1 MATWI
6 ALFRGINVGG
16 NNILPMAKLKSDLE
30 SLKIKNVRTYIQS
43 GNAVFDSSPK
53 TASSL
58 TKNIGRR
65 IEQQHGFRPHLLIFN
80 RNDLLTAIES
90 NPFPKAVSDPRT
102 LHFFFLAEPAS
113 DPDME
118 ALENAKASTEKY
130 KLTDRVFY
138 LHAPDGIA
146 RSKLAANAE
155 KHLGVVTTA
164 RNYRTVDRVL
174 SMVSQT

>member
-16 NNILPMAKLKSDLE
+16 NNILPLAKLKSDLE
-30 SLKIKNVRTYIQS
+30 SLQLKNVRTYIQS
-43 GNAVFDSSPK
+43 GNAVFDSRSK
-53 TASSL
+53 TSLSL
-58 TKNIGRR
+58 TKNIARR
-65 IEQQHGFRPHLLIFN
+65 VEEQPGFRPHLLIFN
-80 RNDLLTAIES
+80 RTYLLTAIES
-90 NPFPKAVSDPRT
+90 NPFPKAVSDPST
-102 LHFFFLAEPAS
+102 LHFFFLAEPALN
-113 DPDME
+113 PDME

-146 RSKLAANAE
+146 RSKLAAHAE
-155 KHLGVVTTA
+155 KLLGVVTTA
-164 RNYRTVDRVL
+164 RNYRTVERVL